1 MSTLGTGERSLV
13 FVLSNYVF
21 SANFVSLHCT
31 GWGWSSSSSL
41 IRIESYQPCD
51 ARSIGGGGRGRRAPQ
66 VGELHD
72 GEQGELA

>member
-1 MSTLGTGERSLV
+1 MVVV
-13 FVLSNYVF
+13 FIFINCHNHDYI
-21 SANFVSLHCT
+21 
-31 GWGWSSSSSL
+31 
-41 IRIESYQPCD
+41 IRIEFYQPCD